1 MDFKVEIDKIDGYHP
16 EDDIIRATDMLNNL
30 VDDLKNGGYR
40 EGRRN
45 NVAVDLCILCYVL
58 DLDPLE
64 VGGYYIKNET
74 GAKVFSYPVDHK
86 IKDLED
92 RIDTISNYLSE
103 WDRYDIF
110 QFMMMD
116 WDGKADLGYIGI
128 VR

>member
-1 MDFKVEIDKIDGYHP
+1 MDFKVEIDKIDGRTN
-16 EDDIIRATDMLNNL
+16 DDITRAVDMLNNL

-45 NVAVDLCILCYVL
+45 NIAVDLCILCYVL

-74 GAKVFSYPVDHK
+74 GAKVFSYSVNRK
-86 IKDLED
+86 IEDLED
-92 RIDTISNYLSE
+92 RINTISDYLSG
-103 WDRYDIF
+103 WDYYDIF

-116 WDGKADLGYIGI
+116 WDGKTDLGYIGI